1 MGAFEFGAAYAS
13 LVNVWDSVIDDDYFY
28 YALAGS
34 LALTM
39 CVVVS
44 IFACNHYRSARYNK
58 PPPHQ
63 GSLEEEFDRW
73 SEEIAL
79 LAGQQQAAE
88 EGRAGVRRKKK
99 KKSKPRMPQDAQQ
112 NEKRRHR
119 HHHKKDQQKQ
129 SAAEEEQRPVF
140 TSPERALPAAEE
152 YHRRRERTL
161 EGGGARSAAE
171 EEEEEEERPTILTDS
186 SPSPASGRYRQA
198 APRPIRIDASGGNNA
213 GIFPERDE
221 QRSESNNLVDPSVF
235 SSFLQILMDGV
246 NLTLVDAGA
255 GDKTRKKIKLQL
267 KGTAL
272 VMKKIKTGPSIR
284 WQQKEIIQIADLEG
298 VRTDDHPGAHAAAFR
313 LVTVPLEGRMFQ
325 RELAF
330 QASGAVERDALVTGL
345 RLLVQ
350 HRGEAARQL
359 AGAAAGAPPPSGG
372 SSGGA
377 FVVDQ
382 SESAFDRSVL

>member
-1 MGAFEFGAAYAS
+1 MM
-13 LVNVWDSVIDDDYFY
+13 
-28 YALAGS
+28 
-34 LALTM
+34 LT
-39 CVVVS
+39 
-44 IFACNHYRSARYNK
+44 K
-58 PPPHQ
+58 
-63 GSLEEEFDRW
+63 
-73 SEEIAL
+73 
-79 LAGQQQAAE
+79 
-88 EGRAGVRRKKK
+88 
-99 KKSKPRMPQDAQQ
+99 
-112 NEKRRHR
+112 
-119 HHHKKDQQKQ
+119 
-129 SAAEEEQRPVF
+129 
-140 TSPERALPAAEE
+140 
-152 YHRRRERTL
+152 
-161 EGGGARSAAE
+161 
-171 EEEEEEERPTILTDS
+171 
-186 SPSPASGRYRQA
+186 
-198 APRPIRIDASGGNNA
+198 
-213 GIFPERDE
+213 
-221 QRSESNNLVDPSVF
+221 
-235 SSFLQILMDGV
+235 
-246 NLTLVDAGA
+246 
-255 GDKTRKKIKLQL
+255 DKTRKKIKLQL